1 MSNPF
6 ISVIIPNYCHSKY
19 LTQRIES
26 VLNQTYQ
33 NFEVIILDDCSPDNG
48 LSRSVIEKFRDNSRV
63 SHIIYNEKNTGNT
76 FMQWE
81 KGIRVAKGDLCW
93 IAESDDYCEL
103 NMLEEL
109 VKAYEVQD
117 NTVIAYSTVMFV
129 DDKGNFLSK
138 KRKFPNQYFTS
149 EEYIKRYLLFSNSI
163 KNASCCI
170 FSRQAAL
177 KVRDDYKK
185 YSSAGDYLF
194 WVYIV
199 EQGNVAIVN
208 KQLSYF
214 RRHSN
219 VVTTKSAAN
228 GTNFRVEKIVFDYIC
243 ACHQIGK
250 FHKEM
255 SLVYHRRF
263 IRGYNSFDEKTR
275 IELFELWGVKEHDGI
290 VMNVLLKIGDVLR
303 ARFNYYL

>member
-6 ISVIIPNYCHSKY
+6 ISVIIPNYCHSIY

-48 LSRSVIEKFRDNSRV
+48 LSRSVIEKFRGNPHV
-63 SHIIYNEKNTGNT
+63 SHIVYNEENTGNT
-76 FMQWE
+76 FIQWD
-81 KGIRVAKGDLCW
+81 KGIRLASGDLCW

-109 VKAYEVQD
+109 VKAYNVQD

-129 DDKGNFLSK
+129 DDKGDFLSE
-138 KRKFPNQYFTS
+138 KRIFPNQYFTS

-185 YSSAGDYLF
+185 YSSAGDYFF
-194 WVYIV
+194 WVYIA
-199 EQGNVAIVN
+199 EQGNIAVVN
-208 KQLSYF
+208 RQLSYF
-214 RRHSN
+214 RRHDN
-219 VVTTKSAAN
+219 VVTTKN
-228 GTNFRVEKIVFDYIC
+228 VVDGTNFRVEKIVMDYIC
-243 ACHQIGK
+243 DSHHIDN
-250 FHKEM
+250 FHKRLSEA
-255 SLVYHRRF
+255 YHHRG
-263 IRGYNSFDEKTR
+263 IRGFESFEEKTR
-275 IELFELWGVKEHDGI
+275 KELFDLWNVKPQESFF
-290 VMNVLLKIGDVLR
+290 MRVLLRLSNALR
-303 ARFNYYL
+303 YRLNYYI